1 MHPADAAP
9 VLPPGRPGAAAGFWL
24 RTRETEQIRFV
35 LWLPVLLA
43 IGIGLYFSLPVEPE
57 SWIAPAFLAVAVAFG
72 VVGRAVGAVRLLAAA
87 LAALTLGFALAQM
100 RAHDVAAPVVERRMG
115 PVAVAGR
122 VLAVEPRADGVRILL
137 DRLSLA
143 GFVPARTP
151 ETIRLK
157 LDDAGGVRPGDDVR
171 LARAYLSPPPAP
183 SAPGAFDYARQAWF
197 ERLGAVGYAR
207 GTVEIVERSRD
218 AGWRVRMNA
227 LRAGVVARIAATLP
241 DPAGAIAAALIAGEQ
256 GAVPPEALAAFRD
269 SGLQH
274 ILSISGLH
282 IGMVAGIVFAG
293 VRVMLALVPA
303 AALRWNTKKIAAV
316 ASFAAITFYMLFA
329 VPSVPTQR
337 SWLMTSV
344 VLLAVLID
352 RRAITLRLV
361 AWAAGALLVAA
372 PESLLSASF
381 QMSFAAVTALVAAF
395 EVASRPMSRARASSG
410 PAGRVGLWLAGTVLT
425 SLVAGLASAP
435 FALYHFNRFSA
446 FGLVANLLAVPLT
459 GVWIMPWAVAAGL
472 LFPLG
477 LEAWALVPMG
487 WGLDALLWIAR
498 WVAGWDGA
506 VALFP
511 SMPGWGLA
519 ALALG
524 LAWLCLWR
532 SAVRLAG
539 VAALAAGLASI
550 GAQTPPDIL
559 VSGDGRL
566 IAVRDADGRL
576 LLSSGGGDKFARET
590 WLRRDGTADPPEI
603 WPRAGLSR
611 DGTLDCRAGACVY
624 RAGGLQVSIV
634 RDARVLPSACGG
646 ADLVIATVSLRAVC
660 RRTAGR
666 TIDRFDLLEGG
677 AHAFWIADGAV
688 RVETVR
694 EWRGARPWVPDPPAR
709 FSSRV
714 VRAEPGGEN

>member
-1 MHPADAAP
+1 MHRADAASA
-9 VLPPGRPGAAAGFWL
+9 LPTGGADAASGFWL
-24 RTRETEQIRFV
+24 RTREIEQARLV

-43 IGIGLYFSLPVEPE
+43 TGIGVYFALPDEPE
-57 SWIAPAFLAVAVAFG
+57 RWIAPAFLAVAVLFG
-72 VVGRAVGAVRLLAAA
+72 LVGRAVGAVRLLAAI
-87 LAALTLGFALAQM
+87 LAAMALGFALAQT
-100 RAHDVAAPVVERRMG
+100 RAHEVAAPVVERRMG

-122 VLAVEPRADGVRILL
+122 IVAIEPRADGVRMLL
-137 DRLSLA
+137 DRLSIA
-143 GFVPARTP
+143 GFLPARTP

-157 LDDAGGVRPGDDVR
+157 LDGTDGLRPGDDVR
-171 LARAYLSPPPAP
+171 IARAYLSPPPAP
-183 SAPGAFDYARQAWF
+183 SSPGAFDFARQAWF

-207 GTVEIVERSRD
+207 GRIELVERPGE

-227 LRAGVVARIAATLP
+227 LRADIVARIAATLP

-293 VRVMLALVPA
+293 VRVTLALVPA

-344 VLLAVLID
+344 VLFAVLID

-361 AWAAGALLVAA
+361 AWAAGGLLVAG

-381 QMSFAAVTALVAAF
+381 QMSFAAVAALVAAF
-395 EVASRPMSRARASSG
+395 EVASAPMSRARATAG
-410 PAGRVGLWLAGTVLT
+410 PVGRAGIWLAGTVLT
-425 SLVAGLASAP
+425 SLVAGFASAP

-446 FGLVANLLAVPLT
+446 FGLIANLLAVPLT
-459 GVWIMPWAVAAGL
+459 GIWIMPWAVAAGL
-472 LFPLG
+472 LFPFG

-511 SMPGWGLA
+511 SMPAWGLA
-519 ALALG
+519 AIAAG

-539 VAALAAGLASI
+539 VAAMAAGLATV
-550 GAQTPPDIL
+550 GLHLPPDIL

-566 IAVRDADGRL
+566 IAVRDSGGRL
-576 LLSSGGGDKFARET
+576 LLSSAGGDKFARET
-590 WLRRDGTADPPEI
+590 WLRRDGTADVPEV
-603 WPRAGLSR
+603 WPRTGTTG
-611 DGTLDCRAGACVY
+611 DGSLDCRAGVCVY
-624 RAGGLQVSIV
+624 RAGGMQVSIV
-634 RDARVLPSACGG
+634 RDARVLPAACGG
-646 ADLVIATVSLRAVC
+646 ADLVVATVSVRAAC
-660 RRTAGR
+660 RSMAGR

-677 AHAFWIADGAV
+677 AHAIWIADGHV

-694 EWRGARPWVPDPPAR
+694 EWRGARPWVPDPPVR
-709 FSSRV
+709 SPSRV
-714 VRAEPGGEN
+714 MRAEPGAGG

>member
-1 MHPADAAP
+1 MHHADAASTS
-9 VLPPGRPGAAAGFWL
+9 VSGGGDAGAGFWL
-24 RTRETEQIRFV
+24 RTLEAEQARLV

-43 IGIGLYFSLPVEPE
+43 TGIGVYFVLPDEPE
-57 SWIAPAFLAVAVAFG
+57 RWIAPSFFTVAVAFG
-72 VVGRAVGAVRLLAAA
+72 LAGRAVGAVRLLAAI
-87 LAALTLGFALAQM
+87 LAAMALGFALAQT
-100 RAHDVAAPVVERRMG
+100 RAHDVAAPVVERRQG
-115 PVAVAGR
+115 PVAVTGR
-122 VLAVEPRADGVRILL
+122 IVAIEPRADGVRVLL
-137 DRLSLA
+137 DRLSIA
-143 GFVPARTP
+143 GFAPSRTP

-157 LDDAGGVRPGDDVR
+157 LDEAGGLRPGDDVR
-171 LARAYLSPPPAP
+171 IARAYLSPPPSP
-183 SAPGAFDYARQAWF
+183 SAPGAFDFARQAWF

-207 GTVEIVERSRD
+207 GSVELVERPRE

-227 LRAGVVARIAATLP
+227 LRADIVARIAATLP

-293 VRVMLALVPA
+293 IRVALALVPA

-344 VLLAVLID
+344 VLFAVLID

-361 AWAAGALLVAA
+361 AWAAGGLLVVG

-381 QMSFAAVTALVAAF
+381 QMSFAAVAALVAAF
-395 EVASRPMSRARASSG
+395 EVASAPMSRARATAG
-410 PAGRVGLWLAGTVLT
+410 PVGRAGIWLAGTVLT
-425 SLVAGLASAP
+425 SLVAGFASAP

-459 GVWIMPWAVAAGL
+459 GIWIMPWAVAAGL

-498 WVAGWDGA
+498 WVAGWEGA

-511 SMPGWGLA
+511 SMPAWGLA
-519 ALALG
+519 AIAAG

-532 SAVRLAG
+532 SALRLAG
-539 VAALAAGLASI
+539 AGAIAVGLATV
-550 GAQTPPDIL
+550 GLHVPPDIL

-566 IAVRDADGRL
+566 IAVRDSGGRL
-576 LLSSGGGDKFARET
+576 LLSSAGGDKFARET

-603 WPRAGLSR
+603 WPRSGATE
-611 DGTLDCRAGACVY
+611 DGSLDCRAGACVY
-624 RAGGLQVSIV
+624 RAGGVQVSIV
-634 RDARVLPSACGG
+634 RDARVLPAACGG
-646 ADLVIATVSLRAVC
+646 ADLVVATVSVRAAC
-660 RRTAGR
+660 RSMAGR

-677 AHAFWIADGAV
+677 AHAIWIADGGI

-694 EWRGARPWVPDPPAR
+694 EWRGNRPWTGR
-709 FSSRV
+709 
-714 VRAEPGGEN
+714 